1 MHIKLRYYLQT
12 IRCKT
17 ECRTRVLVVF
27 PGGKPHRVLDDEELL
42 DTKEISA
49 EEVSE
54 YIGTKMCSV
63 F

>member
-1 MHIKLRYYLQT
+1 MRIKLRYYLQT

-17 ECRTRVLVVF
+17 ECRTRVLVVYAD
-27 PGGKPHRVLDDEELL
+27 GKPHKVWDDEELL

-49 EEVSE
+49 EEASE